1 MTTATEDYFPRLGE
15 FPHSA
20 LFEGVGNVWDAIG
33 ALEGYVR
40 GALDSLDVAE
50 ADPAALEGLRV
61 DEGMISSQGLFV
73 APRAMMVARAGVF
86 IEKGVRIEPGVVVK
100 GPTILCADAELR
112 HGAYLRGSCLIGP
125 RAIVGHATEVK
136 NSAFLEHAEAGHFA
150 YVGDSLLGA
159 DSNLGAG
166 TKLANLQ
173 FRTEA
178 EKREKNVRHIEI
190 RIDGERVDT
199 GLRKF
204 GAIVGEHTEIGCNV
218 VTSPGTLLGP
228 GCWIVPNTTVPKGLY
243 PKNHIIRAGGGKPLV
258 VPRKQ

>member
-1 MTTATEDYFPRLGE
+1 MTTAPEDYFPRLAE
-15 FPHSA
+15 FPHAA
-20 LFEGVGNVWDAIG
+20 LFEGVAHVWEAIG

-40 GALDSLDVAE
+40 AALESSGAAE
-50 ADPAALEGLRV
+50 ADPGALEGLRV
-61 DEGMISSQGLFV
+61 DEGMISSAGLFV
-73 APRAMMVARAGVF
+73 APETMMIARAGVL
-86 IEKGVRIEPGVVVK
+86 IEKGVQIEPGVVVK
-100 GPTILCADAELR
+100 GPTILCAGAELR

-190 RIDGERVDT
+190 RIDGERIDT

-218 VTSPGTLLGP
+218 VTSPGALLGP
-228 GCWIVPNTTVPKGLY
+228 GCWVVPNTTVPKGLY
-243 PKNHIIRAGGGKPLV
+243 PANHLIRAGGGKPSV